1 MQRFVCVL
9 QKKKYPNHFSITRFL
24 FLLQLNGDCSNGSV
38 ESDESASPAS
48 VASPVAGLGGNTS
61 GGHPEAAT
69 MTEPESLG
77 PCEPGTAVKVS
88 GIVWNETEKGLLM
101 LNVTWKGKT
110 YMGTLLDCHIPLEEH
125 KWGPPG

>member
-9 QKKKYPNHFSITRFL
+9 QKKIFKL
-24 FLLQLNGDCSNGSV
+24 FFNNKIFIFLQLNGDCSNGSV

-48 VASPVAGLGGNTS
+48 VASPAAGLAGNTS